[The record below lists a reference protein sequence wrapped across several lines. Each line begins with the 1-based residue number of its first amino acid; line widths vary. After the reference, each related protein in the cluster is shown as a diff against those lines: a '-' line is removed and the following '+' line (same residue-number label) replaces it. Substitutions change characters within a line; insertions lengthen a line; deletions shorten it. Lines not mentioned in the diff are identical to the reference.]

1 VSVAGLGLFT
11 WLAPPVP
18 PKVVAAVM
26 GVAMMTRLPARHRR
40 HDEQRGDA
48 ELIAWAVGGDPSAFD
63 ALYRRHVDA
72 VWSRLTRLVGP
83 DPDREDLTQQ
93 IFMEVFGG
101 LSRFRGDA
109 SFRTYLGQVAVH
121 VACDHLGRRRRR
133 PLAISAELMD
143 TLSASDASPEARAE
157 QRQRLHLTWTVLDR
171 VKPKKRIAF
180 ILRTVEEMSLEE
192 VAELVGASV
201 STVAKRVK
209 HAEDEVVRLL
219 AQRTRDSGE
228 GRPRPRGRQS

>member
-1 VSVAGLGLFT
+1 MSVAAAFSPWTPDALPTL
-11 WLAPPVP
+11 
-18 PKVVAAVM
+18 VA
-26 GVAMMTRLPARHRR
+26 AMMTRRLAPQRR
-40 HDEQRGDA
+40 HDEQRADS
-48 ELIAWAVGGDPSAFD
+48 ELIAWALGGDPTAFD

-72 VWSRLTRLVGP
+72 VWGRLTRLMGP

-93 IFMEVFGG
+93 IFMEVFRG

-133 PLAISAELMD
+133 PQPVSDEILE
-143 TLSASDASPEARAE
+143 TLSTPDASPELRAE

-171 VKPKKRIAF
+171 VKPKKRVAF

-192 VAELVGASV
+192 IAELVGASV

-219 AQRTRDSGE
+219 AQRTRDNDGGG
-228 GRPRPRGRQS
+228 GRPWGRQR